1 MTERFSVITGLFC
14 AAYCFF
20 TFGYPDKK
28 NRKKSLVLLS
38 HLFFYL

>member
-1 MTERFSVITGLFC
+1 MTERFSVITGLAVLLTVFLHLV
-14 AAYCFF
+14 
-20 TFGYPDKK
+20 TLIKK